1 MPAYRLMIGA
11 LAAAALACAGS
22 KPDNA
27 EDAAASDTTGAA
39 EEPREADEETAAPA
53 AAQAEP
59 AAAEQRDTISRR
71 PVEIALTIGN
81 SRTYAG
87 SYRASGISRG
97 CGNMV
102 LSMTG
107 QEKAFNVEF
116 PYEGEFEIVDLSFAA
131 DTLAPGTETD
141 KYYLS
146 VSLKT
151 KDGGRPPSFVLRTK
165 EPRFKETG
173 KATLAVNGG
182 TAQLAVEGRNDL
194 GETLQMTVVCQ
205 PNRS

>member
-1 MPAYRLMIGA
+1 MPANRLMISA

-27 EDAAASDTTGAA
+27 EDGAASDTTGAA

-71 PVEIALTIGN
+71 PVDIALTIGN

-131 DTLAPGTETD
+131 DTLAPGTATD

-194 GETLQMTVVCQ
+194 GETLQMTVVCK

>member
-1 MPAYRLMIGA
+1 MPAYRLMIGV

-39 EEPREADEETAAPA
+39 EEPREADEQSPA
-53 AAQAEP
+53 AAPAEP

-71 PVEIALTIGN
+71 PVDIALTIAN

-87 SYRASGISRG
+87 SYRATGISRG

-116 PYEGEFEIVDLSFAA
+116 PYEGDFEIVDLSFAA

-173 KATLAVNGG
+173 KAQLAVDGG
-182 TAQLAVEGRNDL
+182 TAQLTVSGSNDL
-194 GETLQMTVVCQ
+194 GETLKMTVVCK
-205 PNRS
+205 PKRS